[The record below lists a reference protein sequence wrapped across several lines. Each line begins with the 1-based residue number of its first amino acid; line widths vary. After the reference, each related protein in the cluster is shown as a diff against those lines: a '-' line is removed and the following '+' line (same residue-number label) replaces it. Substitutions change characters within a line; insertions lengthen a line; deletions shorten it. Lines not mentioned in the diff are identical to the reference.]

1 MYMIFMNE
9 LPLWNLGLLKGES
22 HEEALKRSC
31 NIQIDKGLEG
41 QKRDALEKAF
51 AFNPNERYQTLSEF
65 LKALV

>member
-9 LPLWNLGLLKGES
+9 LPLWNLGLLEGES
-22 HEEALKRSC
+22 HEEALRRSC

-41 QKRDALEKAF
+41 VKCDVLEKAF
-51 AFNPNERYQTLSEF
+51 AFNPDERYQTLSEF